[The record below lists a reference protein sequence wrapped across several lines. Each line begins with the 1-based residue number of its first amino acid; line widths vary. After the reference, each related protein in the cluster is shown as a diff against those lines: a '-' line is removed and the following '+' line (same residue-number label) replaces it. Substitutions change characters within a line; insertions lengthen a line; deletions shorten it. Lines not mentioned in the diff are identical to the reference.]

1 MFILNMNYSVT
12 AMQAVQF
19 LGNCNGLETNV
30 HNSWN
35 CKNLAE
41 TYHAKMVLSYTHDV
55 HDFDIH
61 IFADEVDQ
69 VDHDKINGLY
79 FSSLNKSLQYEH
91 NTLW

>member
-19 LGNCNGLETNV
+19 LGNCNG
-30 HNSWN
+30 
-35 CKNLAE
+35 
-41 TYHAKMVLSYTHDV
+41 SYTHDV

-79 FSSLNKSLQYEH
+79 FSSLNKSLQFEH